1 MATDVWSGATGVG
14 DGAAGAGHGPA
25 PAGAADLLPF
35 RPRSGKRR
43 RGPPGGPPAYGE
55 LACTTNFSFLRGA
68 SHARELVARAVEL
81 GHVALGVADRN
92 TLAGVVRAHVAAKA
106 AGLRLLVGARLVS
119 REGFETLCYPT
130 DRAAYGRLSRLL
142 TAGKRA
148 APKGECDFGLDDLLA
163 HAQGQVFIA
172 LPPAAAAR
180 EADFALHLAALG
192 QAAPGRVWLGLAHRQ
207 GGDDRARMARLAALA
222 ARAGL
227 PLVAHNDVHY
237 HDPARRPLQDVLTCI
252 REGVT
257 VAEAGFRLAANAERH
272 LKPAAEMARLFAAWP
287 GALAAIGDILALC
300 RFSLDE
306 LAYNYPSEPVPK
318 GTTPQAHLEALAR
331 AGAAARYRGAVPSK
345 VTALLEKEIA
355 LIGELGYAP
364 YFLTV
369 HDMVAFARS
378 RGILC
383 QGRGSA
389 ANSAVCYCLGITA
402 VDPAK
407 SELLFER
414 FISRARKEPPD
425 IDVDFEHERRE
436 EVIQHV
442 YARYGRHRAALAAT
456 VISYRPRSAVRDVGR
471 AMGLTEDVTAAL
483 ASTVWGSWGD
493 ELPAEEIRAAGLDLS
508 DPLLARTV
516 ALTTELLGFP
526 RHLSQHVGGFVLTE
540 DPLEEIVPI
549 GNAAMAD
556 RTFIEWD
563 KDDIEALGILKVDV
577 LALGMLS
584 CLARAFGMLRAWE
597 GVGHDLAS
605 IPPDDPRVY
614 DMLSA
619 ADAIGVFQVESR
631 AQLNML
637 PRLRPK
643 VFYDLVIEVAIVRP
657 GPIQGDMVHPYLR
670 RRDGLETVHYPSPAP
685 EHGDPQELRRVLD
698 RTLGVP
704 LFQEQAM
711 QIAITAAEFTGDEA
725 NELRRAMATFRNPG
739 TIHALEERMVGR
751 MIARGYTADFASR
764 CFEQIKG
771 FGQYGF
777 PESHAASFAILVYA
791 SAWVKCHHPAIFC
804 AALLNSQPMGFYA
817 PAQLVRDA
825 RGHGVEVRP
834 VDVLASDWDCTLE
847 PGEEGSAVRLGFRM
861 VDGLP
866 EAEMR
871 AFITRRA
878 ALMAAAPGPTARRD
892 TAPNAGGTAPAGGEA
907 TASPRTAHP
916 AAGSP
921 VPPARARAAASP
933 QGPGAAGGEDSAHP
947 AAPHTGPQARGP
959 ATSTEQGTEAVGREA
974 AAPPGG
980 MALAAPHLAPQ
991 VSGPATSTVQ
1001 GAETAGSEVAVPSG
1015 STTLAAT
1022 RPGSQVSDPATSTM
1036 QGAEAVGSEVA
1047 APPGGTD
1054 MAAPH
1059 TGPQIPGPAAFTA
1072 DGAASAD
1079 RARGAPPGAAH
1090 RANSG
1095 AVAQARGSAVST
1107 LRAAGAAGRAAP
1119 MPPGGVAL
1127 ASGTPPPQ
1135 AHGAGRSMVQRSRPA
1150 GRGEAAPAGWAH
1162 PVAGGG
1168 GARAPRDGTE
1178 APPSETAGA
1187 AVPSGPSGGPAVVAD
1202 GGAAPGGGGCDVG
1215 PSVLPGGDGCD
1226 VGPPVLPGG
1235 DGCDVG
1241 APAMPGGDGCD
1252 VGAPA
1257 MPGGD
1262 GCDVVPPALP
1272 GGDGCSV
1279 APPALPGGAEGDVG
1293 APALPGG
1300 AENARFREAAGSAA
1314 LPEARLTA
1322 VPDWLGGLDA
1332 FRVTTGLSQ
1341 ALLERL
1347 ASADALGGLGLDRRQ
1362 GLWAVRGMGADTGLP
1377 LFEAAGQTGSGA
1389 DPEVRLPA
1397 MRLSEEVVAD
1407 YQTQRLS
1414 LKAHPMSFLRARH
1427 AARGIR
1433 PAQALG
1439 ETVQNQRV
1447 QVSGVVLVRQRPG
1460 TAQGVVFMTIEDET
1474 GTVNIVIWKA
1484 VLARFRRAVMTA
1496 RLVRVSGVVQRAG
1509 EVIHVIAGRI
1519 DDLSDELSLLSETG
1533 DMPDTLARADEVKRP
1548 EPGSRHPAR
1557 ASHPRNVRILP
1568 RSRDF
1573 H

>member
-1 MATDVWSGATGVG
+1 MPPETATARAPEER
-14 DGAAGAGHGPA
+14 AAGSGDRA
-25 PAGAADLLPF
+25 PGSPRESSPQTAALLPF
-35 RPRSGKRR
+35 APRGQAP
-43 RGPPGGPPAYGE
+43 RGAAPPPAYAE

-68 SHARELVARAVEL
+68 SHPEELVARAVEL
-81 GHVALGVADRN
+81 GHAAIGVADRN
-92 TLAGVVRAHVAAKA
+92 TLAGVVRAHVAAKK

-119 REGFETLCYPT
+119 REGLEALCFPT

-148 APKGECDFGLDDLLA
+148 APKGECDFGLEDMLA
-163 HAQGQVFIA
+163 QAEGQVLVA
-172 LPPAAAAR
+172 LPPVAQVAEEGFAAALAR
-180 EADFALHLAALG
+180 LAA
-192 QAAPGRVWLGLAHRQ
+192 AAPGRVWLGLAHRH
-207 GGDDRARMARLAALA
+207 GGDDRARLARLARLA
-222 ARAGL
+222 GQAGV
-227 PLVAHNDVHY
+227 PLLAHNDVHY
-237 HDPARRPLQDVLTCI
+237 HTPDRRPLQDVLTCI

-257 VAEAGFRLAANAERH
+257 VAQAGFRLAANAERH

-287 GALAAIGDILALC
+287 GALAAIGEVLSLC

-318 GTTPQAHLEALAR
+318 GSTPQAHLEALTR
-331 AGAAARYRGAVPSK
+331 KGAEARYPKGVPEE
-345 VTALLEKEIA
+345 VTRLLEKELA

-389 ANSAVCYCLGITA
+389 ANSAVCFCLGITA

-407 SELLFER
+407 SQLLFER

-483 ASTVWGSWGD
+483 ASTVWGSWGE

-549 GNAAMAD
+549 GNAAMPD

-597 GVGHDLAS
+597 GIDHDLAS
-605 IPPDDPRVY
+605 IPQADDSVY
-614 DMLSA
+614 AMLSA

-670 RRDGLETVHYPSPAP
+670 RRDGLERVEYPAP
-685 EHGDPQELRRVLD
+685 DPRHGDPDELRRVLD
-698 RTLGVP
+698 RTMGVP

-711 QIAITAAEFTGDEA
+711 QIAIAAAEFTGDEA

-791 SAWVKCHHPAIFC
+791 SAWVKRHHPAIFC

-847 PGEEGSAVRLGFRM
+847 PGEAGPALRLGFRQ

-866 EAEMR
+866 EAAMR
-871 AFITRRA
+871 AFVSRRA
-878 ALMAAAPGPTARRD
+878 ALMAAGLPGAGPSPGPVTGAQWPPAAEEERKVPRGGPASGRAQM
-892 TAPNAGGTAPAGGEA
+892 TAPEAEGAGFARPPGPAG
-907 TASPRTAHP
+907 
-916 AAGSP
+916 
-921 VPPARARAAASP
+921 
-933 QGPGAAGGEDSAHP
+933 
-947 AAPHTGPQARGP
+947 
-959 ATSTEQGTEAVGREA
+959 A
-974 AAPPGG
+974 AAP
-980 MALAAPHLAPQ
+980 
-991 VSGPATSTVQ
+991 
-1001 GAETAGSEVAVPSG
+1001 
-1015 STTLAAT
+1015 
-1022 RPGSQVSDPATSTM
+1022 
-1036 QGAEAVGSEVA
+1036 
-1047 APPGGTD
+1047 
-1054 MAAPH
+1054 
-1059 TGPQIPGPAAFTA
+1059 
-1072 DGAASAD
+1072 
-1079 RARGAPPGAAH
+1079 
-1090 RANSG
+1090 
-1095 AVAQARGSAVST
+1095 
-1107 LRAAGAAGRAAP
+1107 
-1119 MPPGGVAL
+1119 
-1127 ASGTPPPQ
+1127 
-1135 AHGAGRSMVQRSRPA
+1135 
-1150 GRGEAAPAGWAH
+1150 
-1162 PVAGGG
+1162 
-1168 GARAPRDGTE
+1168 
-1178 APPSETAGA
+1178 
-1187 AVPSGPSGGPAVVAD
+1187 
-1202 GGAAPGGGGCDVG
+1202 APG
-1215 PSVLPGGDGCD
+1215 
-1226 VGPPVLPGG
+1226 
-1235 DGCDVG
+1235 
-1241 APAMPGGDGCD
+1241 
-1252 VGAPA
+1252 
-1257 MPGGD
+1257 
-1262 GCDVVPPALP
+1262 
-1272 GGDGCSV
+1272 
-1279 APPALPGGAEGDVG
+1279 
-1293 APALPGG
+1293 
-1300 AENARFREAAGSAA
+1300 
-1314 LPEARLTA
+1314 
-1322 VPDWLGGLDA
+1322 WLSGLDA
-1332 FRVTTGLSQ
+1332 FRAATGLSR

-1347 ASADALGGLGLDRRQ
+1347 AAADALGGLGLDRRQ
-1362 GLWAVRGMGADTGLP
+1362 GLWAVRGLGADGGLP
-1377 LFEAAGQTGSGA
+1377 LFEAAGETGSA
-1389 DPEVRLPA
+1389 AEPEVRLPA
-1397 MRLSEEVVAD
+1397 MRLSEQVVAD
-1407 YQTQRLS
+1407 YQTHRLS

-1427 AARGIR
+1427 AARGTR
-1433 PAQALG
+1433 SATALG
-1439 ETVQNQRV
+1439 GTVQNQRV
-1447 QVSGVVLVRQRPG
+1447 RVSGVVLVRQRPG

-1474 GTVNIVIWKA
+1474 GTVNIVIWRK

-1496 RLVRVSGVVQRAG
+1496 RLVQVSGVVQRTG
-1509 EVIHVIAGRI
+1509 DIIHVIAGRI
-1519 DDLSDELSLLSETG
+1519 DDLSDELSLLSETD
-1533 DMPDTLARADEVKRP
+1533 DMPEALARADEVKRP
-1548 EPGSRHPAR
+1548 EPGSRRPSR
-1557 ASHPRNVRILP
+1557 AQHPRNVRILP
-1568 RSRDF
+1568 KSRDF